1 MAERGIHAGWLRGY
15 EHTWILL
22 WNMAT
27 LITRTGNFYI
37 TYAELAHLHTG
48 GPVAYRLN
56 PYVTVPR

>member
-1 MAERGIHAGWLRGY
+1 MAGPGMSMDSMH
-15 EHTWILL
+15 
-22 WNMAT
+22 WNMAS
-27 LITRTGNFYI
+27 LITRTGTFYI